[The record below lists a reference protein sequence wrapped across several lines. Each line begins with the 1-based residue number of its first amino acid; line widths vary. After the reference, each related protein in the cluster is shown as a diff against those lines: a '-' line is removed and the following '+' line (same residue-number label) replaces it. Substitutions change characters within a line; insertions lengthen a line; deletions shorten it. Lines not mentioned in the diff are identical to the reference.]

1 MFWHAVWVSAGRPNK
16 GALHSVMAWSRNK
29 FHYGVRRAK
38 RKANSMR
45 AADLQE
51 AAGKGDHDL
60 MEEMKKTLGKQ
71 TVCDTMPESLE
82 GEVTEDGII
91 NKFKELYGALYN
103 SCPSKSAMTI
113 LKDKLSSLVTSDSLA
128 EVQKITGDL
137 VKNACMR
144 MKPGKTDVSEA
155 YSSDVFLH
163 SPDILFELLAHV
175 FQSYLVH
182 GTVTLQIL
190 VCAFMPLFK
199 RGLKNPDQFKSYRA
213 IAGASQILKLFEY
226 VVLEIWGSKLY
237 SDSMQFGY
245 KAGTSTTQCSWLV
258 NEVGNYF
265 LRRGTAVTACLLDAS
280 LAFDKCRFDL
290 LFQKLLDKGLP
301 AIVVRTLMYV
311 YEEQTGHAKLSGR
324 RSDSFR
330 ITNGTRQSSVLS
342 PALWCVYLDDLI
354 KKLRSLKLG
363 IHVAGVWMGATRYA
377 DDLLFIAQV
386 RSGRD
391 CQGL

>member
-1 MFWHAVWVSAGRPNK
+1 MIKIDVESIPDKAKKLSFSKPRRPAWAKATPEDKADYTALLEEKLEQLVLPDSLLCGNVHCQNETHFKERDSLVLDMMTSVIECSHVCIPLSSRVNPSIGDPSSNCPIQKAIPGWKEEIHPLRTDSLFWHAVWVSAGRPNK

-60 MEEMKKTLGKQ
+60 MEEMKKTVGKQ

-113 LKDKLSSLVTSDSLA
+113 LKDKLSSLLTSDSLA
-128 EVQKITGDL
+128 EVQKITGDV

-199 RGLKNPDQFKSYRA
+199 GGLKNPDQFKSYRA
-213 IAGASQILKLFEY
+213 IAQASQILKLFEY
-226 VVLEIWGSKLY
+226 VVLEIWGSKL
-237 SDSMQFGY
+237 
-245 KAGTSTTQCSWLV
+245 
-258 NEVGNYF
+258 
-265 LRRGTAVTACLLDAS
+265 
-280 LAFDKCRFDL
+280 
-290 LFQKLLDKGLP
+290 
-301 AIVVRTLMYV
+301 
-311 YEEQTGHAKLSGR
+311 
-324 RSDSFR
+324 
-330 ITNGTRQSSVLS
+330 
-342 PALWCVYLDDLI
+342 
-354 KKLRSLKLG
+354 
-363 IHVAGVWMGATRYA
+363 
-377 DDLLFIAQV
+377 
-386 RSGRD
+386 
-391 CQGL
+391 